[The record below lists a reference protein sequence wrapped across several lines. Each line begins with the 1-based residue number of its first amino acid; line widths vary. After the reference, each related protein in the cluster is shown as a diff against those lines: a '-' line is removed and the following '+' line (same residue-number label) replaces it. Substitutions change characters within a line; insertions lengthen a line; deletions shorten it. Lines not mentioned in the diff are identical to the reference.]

1 MTMTRPVSRRSTHRI
16 AVAET
21 SQGTTAYQ
29 GVCTDLIRKNVR
41 ISCPDETHLL
51 DFYTKLWTAMI
62 QAEIYLRNLTEIS
75 DDDDI
80 SVYKPGLEKRDYI
93 YQSNALYSFLC
104 NEDVIPQDFVFA
116 QNYLKSQSTIMDGFS
131 SLKSMLS
138 LVHPILNGRRPP
150 YHPPLYSAVNNLH
163 LYKQSLRNFYL
174 FYSIYGRS
182 EYTELDKSK

>member
-51 DFYTKLWTAMI
+51 DFYTKLRTAMI
-62 QAEIYLRNLTEIS
+62 QAGIYLRDLTEIS
-75 DDDDI
+75 EDHDI
-80 SVYKPGLEKRDYI
+80 SKYKPRLEKRDYI
-93 YQSNALYSFLC
+93 YQSNALYSFRC

-116 QNYLKSQSTIMDGFS
+116 
-131 SLKSMLS
+131 
-138 LVHPILNGRRPP
+138 
-150 YHPPLYSAVNNLH
+150 
-163 LYKQSLRNFYL
+163 
-174 FYSIYGRS
+174 
-182 EYTELDKSK
+182 